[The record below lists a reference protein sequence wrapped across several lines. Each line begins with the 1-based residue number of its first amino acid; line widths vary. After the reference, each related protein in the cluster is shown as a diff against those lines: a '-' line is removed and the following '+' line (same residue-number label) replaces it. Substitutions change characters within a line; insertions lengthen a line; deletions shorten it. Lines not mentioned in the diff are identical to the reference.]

1 MMTDI
6 EGIDIYKEGERTMIT
21 VEARTIEQVRNFA
34 TLVGNVCDMAEENQ
48 KNSNLIQLAV
58 GYWKA
63 VALRRDKLAEVLK
76 TELGAYQKIGVM
88 RSLEDLVEVDL
99 ITEQEA
105 AFCRNWAEELTAT
118 PAK

>member
-1 MMTDI
+1 
-6 EGIDIYKEGERTMIT
+6 MIT

-48 KNSNLIQLAV
+48 KDQNKTALII

-63 VALRRDKLAEVLK
+63 KAMKKSKLVEVMER
-76 TELGAYQKIGVM
+76 ELINGSNTHVY
-88 RSLEDLVEVDL
+88 RSLEDLVEADL

-105 AFCRNWAEELTAT
+105 AFCRNWAEELTASSV

>member
-1 MMTDI
+1 
-6 EGIDIYKEGERTMIT
+6 MIT

-48 KNSNLIQLAV
+48 KVQNKTALII

-63 VALRRDKLAEVLK
+63 KAMKKDKLVEVMER
-76 TELGAYQKIGVM
+76 ELINGSNTHVY
-88 RSLEDLVEVDL
+88 RSLEDLVEGDL

-105 AFCRNWAEELTAT
+105 AFCRNWAEELTAM

>member
-1 MMTDI
+1 
-6 EGIDIYKEGERTMIT
+6 MIT

-48 KNSNLIQLAV
+48 RSTNLIQLAV

-63 VALRRDKLAEVLK
+63 KALGKDKLMNALQ
-76 TELGAYQKIGVM
+76 TELAAYQKIGTM
-88 RSLEDLVEVDL
+88 RSLEDLVEVDI

-105 AFCRNWAEELTAT
+105 AFCRNWLDVTGK

>member
-1 MMTDI
+1 
-6 EGIDIYKEGERTMIT
+6 MIA

-48 KNSNLIQLAV
+48 KVQNEQQLIVA
-58 GYWKA
+58 YWKA
-63 VALRRDKLAEVLK
+63 KALDRKKIVEVMER
-76 TELGAYQKIGVM
+76 ELINGSNTHVY
-88 RSLEDLVEVDL
+88 RSLEDLVEADL

-105 AFCRNWAEELTAT
+105 AFCRNWAEELTASST

>member
-1 MMTDI
+1 
-6 EGIDIYKEGERTMIT
+6 MIT

-48 KNSNLIQLAV
+48 KIQNQSALAI

-63 VALRRDKLAEVLK
+63 KAMERSKLVKVMES
-76 TELGAYQKIGVM
+76 ELINGSITHVY
-88 RSLEDLVEVDL
+88 RSLEDLVEGDL

-105 AFCRNWAEELTAT
+105 AFCRNWAEDLITSST